1 MNISISNSLPGTA
14 AIPLLAFGLL
24 MAALPSNG
32 QAQVDL
38 NVGVASN
45 YLFRGVTQTDDA
57 AAVQG
62 GIDYAADSGF
72 YVGTWASN
80 VDFDGAGYEVDLY
93 LGFATELDNGLGVD
107 VGYLYYAYPDASSDI
122 DFGEVYASLSYG
134 LVSGGLAYTVNSDN
148 DGGLFDEGD
157 IYYHLGVDLPLPAEL
172 SLGLTVGFYDFTN
185 DGDFGIGDANYWHLG
200 ASLAREIE
208 SMGEISFN
216 VEYADIDRT
225 DALGSSNSSDP
236 KVWVGWSLSF

>member
-172 SLGLTVGFYDFTN
+172 SLE
-185 DGDFGIGDANYWHLG
+185 IGR
-200 ASLAREIE
+200 ASCRER
-208 SMGEISFN
+208 
-216 VEYADIDRT
+216 V
-225 DALGSSNSSDP
+225 
-236 KVWVGWSLSF
+236 